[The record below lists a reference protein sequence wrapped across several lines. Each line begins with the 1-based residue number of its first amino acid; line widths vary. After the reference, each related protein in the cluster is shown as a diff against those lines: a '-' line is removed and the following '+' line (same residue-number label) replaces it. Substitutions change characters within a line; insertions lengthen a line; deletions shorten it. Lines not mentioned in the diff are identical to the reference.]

1 MGVMLPHSLRASA
14 TFGLRRITSMAMPA
28 SESST
33 AGSGPRKRASITAS
47 VSGLSSNLFTLMS
60 GPGKSV
66 RIESCSLVRNALVS
80 LEERAFTNNC
90 A

>member
-14 TFGLRRITSMAMPA
+14 TFGLRRIISIAIPA

-60 GPGKSV
+60 GPGKRTDRVLQSGAQ
-66 RIESCSLVRNALVS
+66 RFGFFGGTCLYQ
-80 LEERAFTNNC
+80 
-90 A
+90 